1 MKHSVFKG
9 TGLHPEIKNEN
20 RCDDMQTMFSMISKK
35 KNRNISKLKEHSST
49 YPCFMT
55 ETLLADGFVLYSNMR
70 MLGRFLPGGQS

>member
-35 KNRNISKLKEHSST
+35 KNQKYQQIKGTFKYLPMFYDRNSV
-49 YPCFMT
+49 
-55 ETLLADGFVLYSNMR
+55 G
-70 MLGRFLPGGQS
+70 